1 MIPSD
6 PGCFLHLVWNGAF
19 SGRWRAQ
26 KIPISTHKMADM
38 TTPTDVPKAMV
49 AGHLDALAPGT
60 RLAEFEIQGL
70 LGVGGFGMVY
80 RGYDHSLHRA
90 VAIKEYMPTSL
101 AGRDSSASVTVK
113 SAVDSV
119 SFESGLRSFIA
130 EARLLA
136 RFDHPS
142 LVKVYRFWEA
152 NNTAYMAM
160 PLYEGITLKEA
171 RRRMSGPPPQAWL
184 QSVLWS
190 VLAGLKV
197 LHDNNTLHRDVSP
210 DNIFLQNVGP
220 PVLLDLG
227 AARRAILDTS
237 HKHTAVLKVNY
248 APIEQYAD
256 AKDMQEGPWTD
267 LYAVAA
273 VMHGCI
279 CNEPPLPATFRAV
292 RDRMPPI
299 AQVAQTAQTHFNQT
313 YSESFV
319 QAVAH
324 ALTIEPA
331 ERTASVEAFADEMGM
346 KNPPDLA
353 RFDWRKALG
362 DSVML
367 METGDDPAPI
377 TTELLTTQPSPDF
390 PDTVFQP
397 TTYDQSKTLKLATPP
412 VSKPSSRSARKQA
425 PSKKGGAGWLWLVPL
440 ALLVIAAAWLMRPQS
455 STSPATPVAAVAVTE
470 AIVTESS
477 GAVTPA
483 STVPPAVGRTSPA
496 ADTSNGGKAQTAPTA
511 APLAAQR
518 SQAPVKSLPSVP
530 TAAPADK
537 APVAKP
543 ASRTEA
549 KLSEE
554 KPAASKDPVSLC
566 AEASVLTRTM
576 CVYRECQKPEFYNL
590 AVCVADRKHWEEQN
604 KSRN

>member
-1 MIPSD
+1 
-6 PGCFLHLVWNGAF
+6 
-19 SGRWRAQ
+19 
-26 KIPISTHKMADM
+26 MADM
-38 TTPTDVPKAMV
+38 ITPTDVPKAMV

-60 RLAEFEIQGL
+60 RLAEFEIQAL

-197 LHDNNTLHRDVSP
+197 LHDSNTLHRDVSP
-210 DNIFLQNVGP
+210 DNIFLQNIGP

-227 AARRAILDTS
+227 AARRAIMDTS

-292 RDRMPPI
+292 RDRMPSI

-313 YSESFV
+313 FSESFI

-324 ALTIEPA
+324 ALTIEPSD
-331 ERTASVEAFADEMGM
+331 RTASVEAFAHEMGM

-367 METGDDPAPI
+367 VETGDDPSPI

-397 TTYDQSKTLKLATPP
+397 TTYDQSKTLELATAS
-412 VSKPSSRSARKQA
+412 VAKPSSRGTGKPSAV
-425 PSKKGGAGWLWLVPL
+425 KKTGSAWLWLLPA
-440 ALLVIAAAWLMRPQS
+440 ALLVVAGAWLIRAPEVPS
-455 STSPATPVAAVAVTE
+455 SAMPATSIAEEEILITESAATDAPSGSASPASPRAPTLE
-470 AIVTESS
+470 A
-477 GAVTPA
+477 G
-483 STVPPAVGRTSPA
+483 
-496 ADTSNGGKAQTAPTA
+496 NGGKVQSPAS
-511 APLAAQR
+511 LAVQR
-518 SQAPVKSLPSVP
+518 PQAPARALPAVP
-530 TAAPADK
+530 AAAPADK

-543 ASRTEA
+543 ASR
-549 KLSEE
+549 
-554 KPAASKDPVSLC
+554 AASKSPDEKAVAPKDPVSLC
-566 AEASVLTRTM
+566 AEASILTRTM

>member
-1 MIPSD
+1 MVDI
-6 PGCFLHLVWNGAF
+6 H
-19 SGRWRAQ
+19 
-26 KIPISTHKMADM
+26 
-38 TTPTDVPKAMV
+38 TPPASVRVTG
-49 AGHLDALAPGT
+49 AGHMDALANGT
-60 RLAEFEIQGL
+60 RLAEFEIKGL

-101 AGRDSSASVTVK
+101 VGRDNLSSLTVK
-113 SAVDSV
+113 SVADAAA
-119 SFESGLRSFIA
+119 FESGLRSFIA

-171 RRRMSGPPPQAWL
+171 RRRMSGPPPQEWL

-197 LHDNNTLHRDVSP
+197 LHDNSTLHRDVSP
-210 DNIFLQNVGP
+210 DNIFLQNIGP

-237 HKHTAVLKVNY
+237 QKHTAILKVNY

-256 AKDMQEGPWTD
+256 ARDMQEGPWTD

-292 RDRMPPI
+292 RDRLP
-299 AQVAQTAQTHFNQT
+299 AFSQVAQTAETHFNQK
-313 YSESFV
+313 YSDGFV
-319 QAVAH
+319 RAISH
-324 ALTIEPA
+324 ALAIEPA
-331 ERTASVEAFADEMGM
+331 DRTASVEAFTQEIGM
-346 KNPPDLA
+346 KSPPDLA

-362 DSVML
+362 DSVTL
-367 METGDDPAPI
+367 VETGNDPEPV
-377 TTELLTTQPSPDF
+377 TTELLTTQPAPHF

-397 TTYDQSKTLKLATPP
+397 ATFDQSKTVKVSPKGESPAKKRRAEVAQGKAGAESPWLWIAGGVVLVGAIVWSMRPTPPVTAATPP
-412 VSKPSSRSARKQA
+412 VESIVPSSPLVTEAAQVVPPSQVQPSQNPAAVPLAPAKSASGTVANGRAKPNAAPKQSGGAATSPAVAEKPSSPPPTGAATGQ
-425 PSKKGGAGWLWLVPL
+425 GGAET
-440 ALLVIAAAWLMRPQS
+440 S
-455 STSPATPVAAVAVTE
+455 ST
-470 AIVTESS
+470 
-477 GAVTPA
+477 GA
-483 STVPPAVGRTSPA
+483 STAKDPA
-496 ADTSNGGKAQTAPTA
+496 AICATA
-511 APLAAQR
+511 
-518 SQAPVKSLPSVP
+518 SIFS
-530 TAAPADK
+530 
-537 APVAKP
+537 
-543 ASRTEA
+543 
-549 KLSEE
+549 
-554 KPAASKDPVSLC
+554 
-566 AEASVLTRTM
+566 RTM

>member
-1 MIPSD
+1 MIPSA
-6 PGCFLHLVWNGAF
+6 PGCLLTSGLERRLFRAF
-19 SGRWRAQ
+19 AGIKEQ
-26 KIPISTHKMADM
+26 ISPLPMADI
-38 TTPTDVPKAMV
+38 TTPTSKSKATA

-60 RLAEFEIQGL
+60 RLAEFEVQGL

-101 AGRDSSASVTVK
+101 AGRDGNQAVTVK
-113 SAVDSV
+113 SAVDTG
-119 SFESGLRSFIA
+119 SFDSGLRSFMA

-197 LHDNNTLHRDVSP
+197 LHDNSTLHRDVSP

-256 AKDMQEGPWTD
+256 AQDMQEGPWTD

-292 RDRMPPI
+292 RDRMPSFE
-299 AQVAQTAQTHFNQT
+299 QVTQTAQTHFNQT
-313 YSESFV
+313 YSDSFV
-319 QAVAH
+319 QAISH
-324 ALTIEPA
+324 ALAIEPA
-331 ERTASVEAFADEMGM
+331 ERTASVEAFAREIGM
-346 KNPPDLA
+346 KSPPDLA

-362 DSVML
+362 DSVTL
-367 METGDDPAPI
+367 AETGDDPSPI
-377 TTELLTTQPSPDF
+377 TTELLTTQPASDF

-397 TTYDQSKTLKLATPP
+397 STYDHSKTVKTPSRADTAAKP
-412 VSKPSSRSARKQA
+412 RAVRGSAKVSKGMPL
-425 PSKKGGAGWLWLVPL
+425 WLWLVPAVLLL
-440 ALLVIAAAWLMRPQS
+440 ALIAWWVRPTVPPS
-455 STSPATPVAAVAVTE
+455 AVVMPP
-470 AIVTESS
+470 
-477 GAVTPA
+477 TPA
-483 STVPPAVGRTSPA
+483 STPEAVIPEPVKTPSVPADSLPVSKPTAPAVANVS
-496 ADTSNGGKAQTAPTA
+496 KAPGSEAMGS
-511 APLAAQR
+511 AQR
-518 SQAPVKSLPSVP
+518 TVVPAKPVAQAPVAASDKAVTSKPQPRTDAKPLEDKP
-530 TAAPADK
+530 APA
-537 APVAKP
+537 
-543 ASRTEA
+543 
-549 KLSEE
+549 
-554 KPAASKDPVSLC
+554 KDPVAIC
-566 AEASVLTRTM
+566 AEASILTRTM
-576 CVYRECQKPEFYNL
+576 CVYRECQKPEFYHL
-590 AVCVADRKHWEEQN
+590 PVCVADRKHWEEQN
-604 KSRN
+604 KARN

>member
-1 MIPSD
+1 MVDITIPTGK
-6 PGCFLHLVWNGAF
+6 PV
-19 SGRWRAQ
+19 
-26 KIPISTHKMADM
+26 M
-38 TTPTDVPKAMV
+38 TA

-60 RLAEFEIQGL
+60 RLAEFEVQGL

-101 AGRDSSASVTVK
+101 VGRDSALAVTVK
-113 SAVDSV
+113 SATDAA

-184 QSVLWS
+184 QTVLWS

-197 LHDNNTLHRDVSP
+197 LHDNSTLHRDVSP
-210 DNIFLQNVGP
+210 DNIFLQNMGP

-227 AARRAILDTS
+227 AARRAIMDTS

-273 VMHGCI
+273 VVHGCV

-292 RDRMPPI
+292 RDRMP
-299 AQVAQTAQTHFNQT
+299 AFSQVAQTAQNHFNQT
-313 YSESFV
+313 YTDGFV
-319 QAVAH
+319 RAVEH
-324 ALTIEPA
+324 GLVIEPT
-331 ERTASVEAFADEMGM
+331 ERTASVEAFAREMGM
-346 KNPPDLA
+346 KAPPDLA

-362 DSVML
+362 DSVSL
-367 METGDDPAPI
+367 TETGDDPVPI
-377 TTELLTTQPSPDF
+377 RTELLTTRPSSDF
-390 PDTVFQP
+390 ADTVFQP
-397 TTYDQSKTLKLATPP
+397 TTYDQSKTVKVA
-412 VSKPSSRSARKQA
+412 SKPDKLKKSRA
-425 PSKKGGAGWLWLVPL
+425 PS
-440 ALLVIAAAWLMRPQS
+440 
-455 STSPATPVAAVAVTE
+455 
-470 AIVTESS
+470 
-477 GAVTPA
+477 
-483 STVPPAVGRTSPA
+483 STVPGRKPVRYGAWLLFLVLLAGIAVWAWRSSFSVPPVAPVVAPPPAEAVLAEPAVSAPVAVPSAKPPLAEAPPVPRASVA
-496 ADTSNGGKAQTAPTA
+496 AKA
-511 APLAAQR
+511 API
-518 SQAPVKSLPSVP
+518 APVQS
-530 TAAPADK
+530 PADK
-537 APVAKP
+537 SPVAKP
-543 ASRTEA
+543 SHRGDA
-549 KLSEE
+549 KVVEE
-554 KPAASKDPVSLC
+554 KSAVTAKDPTSIC
-566 AEASVLTRTM
+566 AEASVWTRTM
-576 CVYRECQKPEFYNL
+576 CVYRECQKPEFYPL
-590 AVCVADRKHWEEQN
+590 PVCVADRKHWDEQN

>member
-1 MIPSD
+1 MVDI
-6 PGCFLHLVWNGAF
+6 
-19 SGRWRAQ
+19 
-26 KIPISTHKMADM
+26 
-38 TTPTDVPKAMV
+38 TTPTRAPKPTA

-101 AGRDSSASVTVK
+101 VGRDKALAVTVK
-113 SAVDSV
+113 SAADVS

-184 QSVLWS
+184 QTVLWS

-210 DNIFLQNVGP
+210 DNIFLQNIGP

-227 AARRAILDTS
+227 AARRAIMDTS
-237 HKHTAVLKVNY
+237 HKHTAILKVNY

-273 VMHGCI
+273 VVHGCI

-292 RDRMPPI
+292 RDRMPPF
-299 AQVAQTAQTHFNQT
+299 AQVAQTAQTHFNQAYT
-313 YSESFV
+313 EGFV
-319 QAVAH
+319 RAVEH
-324 ALTIEPA
+324 GLVIEPT
-331 ERTASVEAFADEMGM
+331 ERTASVEVFAHELGM
-346 KNPPDLA
+346 KAPPDLA
-353 RFDWRKALG
+353 RFNWRQALG
-362 DSVML
+362 ESVTL
-367 METGDDPAPI
+367 TEAGDDPEPVH
-377 TTELLTTQPSPDF
+377 TEALTTQPASGF
-390 PDTVFQP
+390 ADTVFQP
-397 TTYDQSKTLKLATPP
+397 TTFDQSQTVKVRAKPDRGGKPRSAHVPRVSKKTRIPVWAWLLPVALSVAVVGWYWKHSTAVPPAAPAAVVSTTEAPALAPAASP
-412 VSKPSSRSARKQA
+412 VPAAGDVSKPVVSYASVTSRVPAVAKA
-425 PSKKGGAGWLWLVPL
+425 P
-440 ALLVIAAAWLMRPQS
+440 
-455 STSPATPVAAVAVTE
+455 PVA
-470 AIVTESS
+470 
-477 GAVTPA
+477 
-483 STVPPAVGRTSPA
+483 TVQPPAGKTPLVKPA
-496 ADTSNGGKAQTAPTA
+496 P
-511 APLAAQR
+511 R
-518 SQAPVKSLPSVP
+518 SE
-530 TAAPADK
+530 
-537 APVAKP
+537 AKP
-543 ASRTEA
+543 AD
-549 KLSEE
+549 E
-554 KPAASKDPVSLC
+554 KPVATVKDPTSTC
-566 AEASVLTRTM
+566 AEASVWTRTM
-576 CVYRECQKPEFYNL
+576 CVYREGQKPEFYNL
-590 AVCVADRKHWEEQN
+590 PVCVADRKHWDEQN
-604 KSRN
+604 KGRN

>member
-1 MIPSD
+1 
-6 PGCFLHLVWNGAF
+6 
-19 SGRWRAQ
+19 
-26 KIPISTHKMADM
+26 MADI
-38 TTPTDVPKAMV
+38 TTPTSKPKAP
-49 AGHLDALAPGT
+49 ATGHLDALAPGT
-60 RLAEFEIQGL
+60 RLAEFEVQGL

-101 AGRDSSASVTVK
+101 VGRDRNHSVTVK
-113 SAVDSV
+113 SAVDAA

-197 LHDNNTLHRDVSP
+197 LHDNSTLHRDISP

-292 RDRMPPI
+292 RDRMPSFE
-299 AQVAQTAQTHFNQT
+299 QVTQTAQTHFNQT
-313 YSESFV
+313 YSDNFV
-319 QAVAH
+319 QAISH
-324 ALTIEPA
+324 ALAIEPT
-331 ERTASVEAFADEMGM
+331 ERTASVEAFAREIGL
-346 KNPPDLA
+346 KSPPDLA

-362 DSVML
+362 DSVTL
-367 METGDDPAPI
+367 TETGEDPEPI
-377 TTELLTTQPSPDF
+377 TTELLTTQPASDF

-397 TTYDQSKTLKLATPP
+397 TTYDHSKTVKTLSRADVAAKPRVARSSAT
-412 VSKPSSRSARKQA
+412 VSKGIPL
-425 PSKKGGAGWLWLVPL
+425 WFWLVPTALLL
-440 ALLVIAAAWLMRPQS
+440 ALIAWWMRPVTIPAAVVPPTQADAPS
-455 STSPATPVAAVAVTE
+455 AVITEPAEVPSTPPESPAHPKQTAPIATSGGKTPGADAVAGSQRAVVPAKPVAQAPVAATEKVAPPKPQPRSD
-470 AIVTESS
+470 AKPLDDKP
-477 GAVTPA
+477 TPA
-483 STVPPAVGRTSPA
+483 R
-496 ADTSNGGKAQTAPTA
+496 
-511 APLAAQR
+511 
-518 SQAPVKSLPSVP
+518 
-530 TAAPADK
+530 
-537 APVAKP
+537 
-543 ASRTEA
+543 
-549 KLSEE
+549 
-554 KPAASKDPVSLC
+554 DPIAIC
-566 AEASVLTRTM
+566 AEASILTRTM
-576 CVYRECQKPEFYNL
+576 CIYRECQKPEFYQL
-590 AVCVADRKHWEEQN
+590 PVCVADRKHWEEKN
-604 KSRN
+604 KARN

>member
-1 MIPSD
+1 
-6 PGCFLHLVWNGAF
+6 
-19 SGRWRAQ
+19 
-26 KIPISTHKMADM
+26 MADT
-38 TTPTDVPKAMV
+38 TTPTNAPRPVA

-60 RLAEFEIQGL
+60 RLAEFEVEGL

-101 AGRDSSASVTVK
+101 VGRDNTLAVTVK
-113 SAVDSV
+113 SAADVG
-119 SFESGLRSFIA
+119 SFESGLRSFMA

-184 QSVLWS
+184 QTVLWS

-210 DNIFLQNVGP
+210 DNIFLQNIGP

-273 VMHGCI
+273 VVHGCV

-292 RDRMPPI
+292 RDRMPPF
-299 AQVAQTAQTHFNQT
+299 AQVAQTARNHFNQT
-313 YSESFV
+313 YTDGFV
-319 QAVAH
+319 RAVEH
-324 ALTIEPA
+324 GLTIEPTA
-331 ERTASVEAFADEMGM
+331 RTASVDAFAQEMGL
-346 KNPPDLA
+346 KAPPDLV

-362 DSVML
+362 DAVTL
-367 METGDDPAPI
+367 TETGDDPEPI
-377 TTELLTTQPSPDF
+377 RTKLLTTQSPPDF
-390 PDTVFQP
+390 ADTVFQP
-397 TTYDQSKTLKLATPP
+397 TTYDQSKTVKVASKPHKAEKIRVAQPPRAAKTRAPAWVWLLPVAALLGLAVWFLKPSPAVLPVVPVSVALPAEALITEPAASASAAEGT
-412 VSKPSSRSARKQA
+412 VSKPVSVDASVMPRA
-425 PSKKGGAGWLWLVPL
+425 PSTTRV
-440 ALLVIAAAWLMRPQS
+440 
-455 STSPATPVAAVAVTE
+455 
-470 AIVTESS
+470 
-477 GAVTPA
+477 
-483 STVPPAVGRTSPA
+483 
-496 ADTSNGGKAQTAPTA
+496 
-511 APLAAQR
+511 
-518 SQAPVKSLPSVP
+518 APVPV
-530 TAAPADK
+530 PADK
-537 APVAKP
+537 NAAAKP
-543 ASRTEA
+543 AHRGEG
-549 KLSEE
+549 KPVEE
-554 KPAASKDPVSLC
+554 KPAAPAKDPTSIC
-566 AEASVLTRTM
+566 AEASVWTRTM
-576 CVYRECQKPEFYNL
+576 CVFRECQKPEFYSL
-590 AVCVADRKHWEEQN
+590 PVCVADRKHWEEQN

>member
-1 MIPSD
+1 MVDQHAPSA
-6 PGCFLHLVWNGAF
+6 PL
-19 SGRWRAQ
+19 Q
-26 KIPISTHKMADM
+26 
-38 TTPTDVPKAMV
+38 VPV
-49 AGHLDALAPGT
+49 TGHLDALASGT
-60 RLAEFEIQGL
+60 RLAEFEIKGL

-101 AGRDSSASVTVK
+101 AGRDPLAAVTVK
-113 SAVDSV
+113 SATDSAA
-119 SFESGLRSFIA
+119 FESGLRSFIA

-197 LHDNNTLHRDVSP
+197 LHDNSTLHRDVSP
-210 DNIFLQNVGP
+210 DNIFLQNIGP

-237 HKHTAVLKVNY
+237 QKHTAVLKVNY

-256 AKDMQEGPWTD
+256 ARDMQEGPWTD

-292 RDRMPPI
+292 RDRLPPF
-299 AQVAQTAQTHFNQT
+299 AQVAQTAETHFGQT
-313 YSESFV
+313 YSDNFV
-319 QAVAH
+319 RAIAH
-324 ALTIEPA
+324 ALAIEPA
-331 ERTASVEAFADEMGM
+331 ERTPSVEALAQEIGM
-346 KNPPDLA
+346 KSPPDLA

-362 DSVML
+362 ESVTL
-367 METGDDPAPI
+367 TEAGDDPAPI
-377 TTELLTTQPSPDF
+377 TTEMLTTRPASDF

-397 TTYDQSKTLKLATPP
+397 TTLDSAKTVKVPPPGGAPVKARRTESPTRSSAVTFRGWWIAVGLLLAVLAWWALRPAVPQPQPMLTERAAPEGLPAQLPAVQAGVPEVSPPAPQVAPAAKAVSGPLATSPVKPAPASRAVAANPP
-412 VSKPSSRSARKQA
+412 APAITEKAQPAKAPLRPEAGAAAGAEKPS
-425 PSKKGGAGWLWLVPL
+425 VH
-440 ALLVIAAAWLMRPQS
+440 
-455 STSPATPVAAVAVTE
+455 
-470 AIVTESS
+470 
-477 GAVTPA
+477 
-483 STVPPAVGRTSPA
+483 SPA
-496 ADTSNGGKAQTAPTA
+496 AKD
-511 APLAAQR
+511 PLAA
-518 SQAPVKSLPSVP
+518 
-530 TAAPADK
+530 
-537 APVAKP
+537 
-543 ASRTEA
+543 
-549 KLSEE
+549 
-554 KPAASKDPVSLC
+554 C
-566 AEASVLTRTM
+566 AEASVFSRTM

-590 AVCVADRKHWEEQN
+590 PVCVADRKYWDEQN
-604 KSRN
+604 KNRN

>member
-1 MIPSD
+1 
-6 PGCFLHLVWNGAF
+6 
-19 SGRWRAQ
+19 
-26 KIPISTHKMADM
+26 MADI
-38 TTPTDVPKAMV
+38 TTLTSKPKAP
-49 AGHLDALAPGT
+49 ATGHLDALAPGT
-60 RLAEFEIQGL
+60 RLAEFEVQGL

-101 AGRDSSASVTVK
+101 VGRSGDMSVTLK
-113 SAVDSV
+113 SAVDAV
-119 SFESGLRSFIA
+119 SFESGLTSFIA

-197 LHDNNTLHRDVSP
+197 LHDNSTLHRDVSP

-292 RDRMPPI
+292 RDRMPSF
-299 AQVAQTAQTHFNQT
+299 AQVTQTAQTHFDQT
-313 YSESFV
+313 YSDNFV
-319 QAVAH
+319 QAISH
-324 ALTIEPA
+324 ALAIEPA
-331 ERTASVEAFADEMGM
+331 ERTASVEAFAREIGM
-346 KNPPDLA
+346 KSPPDLA
-353 RFDWRKALG
+353 RFDWRKSLG
-362 DSVML
+362 DSVTL
-367 METGDDPAPI
+367 SESSADHAPI
-377 TTELLTTQPSPDF
+377 TTELMTTQPASDF
-390 PDTVFQP
+390 QDTVFQP
-397 TTYDQSKTLKLATPP
+397 SAYDSSRTVTVAPASAPEPKSRAPRESRQVKKGLSRWVLLVLIAFMLSAVGWFFQSSFSHFAPHQAPETTVEPAESGVNSSSSPAIGPNAIPPASSTPP
-412 VSKPSSRSARKQA
+412 SAVVKPLPADGTQGASRS
-425 PSKKGGAGWLWLVPL
+425 S
-440 ALLVIAAAWLMRPQS
+440 
-455 STSPATPVAAVAVTE
+455 AVAKT
-470 AIVTESS
+470 ASNGAQP
-477 GAVTPA
+477 GAVE
-483 STVPPAVGRTSPA
+483 
-496 ADTSNGGKAQTAPTA
+496 KAQVPK
-511 APLAAQR
+511 PLPRQEGK
-518 SQAPVKSLPSVP
+518 Q
-530 TAAPADK
+530 
-537 APVAKP
+537 
-543 ASRTEA
+543 
-549 KLSEE
+549 SEE
-554 KPAASKDPVSLC
+554 KPLVPNDPVTIC
-566 AEASVLTRTM
+566 AEASILTRTM
-576 CVYRECQKPEFYNL
+576 CIYRECQKPEFYNL
-590 AVCVADRKHWEEQN
+590 PACVADRKHWEEKN
-604 KSRN
+604 KARN

>member
-1 MIPSD
+1 
-6 PGCFLHLVWNGAF
+6 
-19 SGRWRAQ
+19 
-26 KIPISTHKMADM
+26 MADI
-38 TTPTDVPKAMV
+38 TTPTSKPKATA

-60 RLAEFEIQGL
+60 RLAEFEVQGL

-101 AGRDSSASVTVK
+101 VGRDSNCAVTVK
-113 SAVDSV
+113 SAVDTG

-197 LHDNNTLHRDVSP
+197 LHDNSTLHRDVSP
-210 DNIFLQNVGP
+210 DNIFLQNIGP

-292 RDRMPPI
+292 RDRMPAF
-299 AQVAQTAQTHFNQT
+299 AQVTQTAQTHFKQT
-313 YSESFV
+313 YSDNFV
-319 QAVAH
+319 QAISH
-324 ALTIEPA
+324 ALTIEPT
-331 ERTASVEAFADEMGM
+331 ERTSSVEAFAREMGM
-346 KNPPDLA
+346 KSPPDLA

-362 DSVML
+362 DSVIL
-367 METGDDPAPI
+367 TETGDDPSPV
-377 TTELLTTQPSPDF
+377 TTELLTTQPASDF

-397 TTYDQSKTLKLATPP
+397 TTYDYSKTVK
-412 VSKPSSRSARKQA
+412 A
-425 PSKKGGAGWLWLVPL
+425 PSRAETVKKPRRTKSATTMQLGVPIWFWLVPS
-440 ALLVIAAAWLMRPQS
+440 ALILGFGFWHLLPAAD
-455 STSPATPVAAVAVTE
+455 PASA
-470 AIVTESS
+470 S
-477 GAVTPA
+477 VTPA
-483 STVPPAVGRTSPA
+483 ASSTTVVAEPVEVQS
-496 ADTSNGGKAQTAPTA
+496 KPTET
-511 APLAAQR
+511 
-518 SQAPVKSLPSVP
+518 QAMAKQSVP
-530 TAAPADK
+530 VASN
-537 APVAKP
+537 VAKP
-543 ASRTEA
+543 AYPEA
-549 KLSEE
+549 AGAVPRAVLPS
-554 KPAASKDPVSLC
+554 KPAQQGPTVAADKVMPQKPQQRSDTKPLDDKPAPSKDPIAICS
-566 AEASVLTRTM
+566 EASILTRTM
-576 CVYRECQKPEFYNL
+576 CVYRECQKPEFFQL
-590 AVCVADRKHWEEQN
+590 PVCVADRKHWEEQN
-604 KSRN
+604 KARN